1 MSYRFCRIAGPAV
14 LLAILSWAFI
24 SGTHAQQ
31 PMNPLRTSS
40 LTTNWIGCLV
50 AGKEDT
56 LDRIAPGPNPAVV
69 RQVEIG
75 LRSDG
80 VVVWRKILPAR

>member
-1 MSYRFCRIAGPAV
+1 MSYKFYRIAGPAV
-14 LLAILSWAFI
+14 VLAILAWVFVA
-24 SGTHAQQ
+24 GTRAQQ
-31 PMNPLRTSS
+31 AMNPLRTSS

-50 AGKEDT
+50 AGKEDA
-56 LDRIAPGPNPAVV
+56 LDRIAPGPSPTVV

-80 VVVWRKILPAR
+80 VVVWRNISPAR